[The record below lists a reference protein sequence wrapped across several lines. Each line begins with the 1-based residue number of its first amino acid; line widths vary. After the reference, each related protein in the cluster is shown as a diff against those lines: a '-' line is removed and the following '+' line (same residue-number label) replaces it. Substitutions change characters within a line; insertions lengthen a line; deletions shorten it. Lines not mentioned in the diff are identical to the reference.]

1 MILITLLGIFIKI
14 YRFKDIYFI
23 NLWTKKMTKNEKF
36 IDLAEK
42 RVNKTLND
50 LKLIRNLSNKNTYE
64 YTDEQSK
71 KIIRVLMQEIDLLKK
86 SFQGS
91 NNANTSFKL

>member
-1 MILITLLGIFIKI
+1 M
-14 YRFKDIYFI
+14 D
-23 NLWTKKMTKNEKF
+23 KKMTKNEKF

>member
-1 MILITLLGIFIKI
+1 
-14 YRFKDIYFI
+14 
-23 NLWTKKMTKNEKF
+23 MTKNEKF

-50 LKLIRNLSNKNTYE
+50 LKLIRNLSNKNSYE
-64 YTDEQSK
+64 YTEEQSK
-71 KIIRVLMQEIDLLKK
+71 KIIRALQQEIDLVKK

-91 NNANTSFKL
+91 NNKETGFKL

>member
-1 MILITLLGIFIKI
+1 
-14 YRFKDIYFI
+14 
-23 NLWTKKMTKNEKF
+23 MTKNEKF

>member
-1 MILITLLGIFIKI
+1 MC
-14 YRFKDIYFI
+14 
-23 NLWTKKMTKNEKF
+23 
-36 IDLAEK
+36 
-42 RVNKTLND
+42 
-50 LKLIRNLSNKNTYE
+50 IRDSE

>member
-1 MILITLLGIFIKI
+1 ME
-14 YRFKDIYFI
+14 
-23 NLWTKKMTKNEKF
+23 KKMTKNEKF

>member
-1 MILITLLGIFIKI
+1 
-14 YRFKDIYFI
+14 
-23 NLWTKKMTKNEKF
+23 MTKNEKF

-50 LKLIRNLSNKNTYE
+50 SKLIRNLSNKNTYE

>member
-1 MILITLLGIFIKI
+1 
-14 YRFKDIYFI
+14 
-23 NLWTKKMTKNEKF
+23 MTKNEKF
-36 IDLAEK
+36 INLAEK

>member
-1 MILITLLGIFIKI
+1 MIIRII
-14 YRFKDIYFI
+14 
-23 NLWTKKMTKNEKF
+23 KMTKNEKF

-50 LKLIRNLSNKNTYE
+50 LKLIRNLSNKNSYE
-64 YTDEQSK
+64 YTEEQSK
-71 KIIRVLMQEIDLLKK
+71 KIIRALQQEMDSVKK

-91 NNANTSFKL
+91 SNQETGFKL

>member
-1 MILITLLGIFIKI
+1 
-14 YRFKDIYFI
+14 
-23 NLWTKKMTKNEKF
+23 MTKNEKF

-50 LKLIRNLSNKNTYE
+50 LKLIRNLSNKNSYE
-64 YTDEQSK
+64 YTEEQSK
-71 KIIRVLMQEIDLLKK
+71 KIIRALQQEMDSVKK

-91 NNANTSFKL
+91 SNQETGFKL

>member
-1 MILITLLGIFIKI
+1 
-14 YRFKDIYFI
+14 
-23 NLWTKKMTKNEKF
+23 MTKNEKF

-86 SFQGS
+86 SFQGT